1 MLDPLLP
8 PASPVDDEL
17 DALDDADVPG
27 VGVLTSVTTTV
38 CGGAVVPSDGVWTMT
53 DVITLVVGS
62 GAAAVTVLVV
72 GATVGAVVVGVVVVG
87 TAVVVGAVVV
97 GSAVVVGAVVMGVD
111 VVRGV
116 VVVTGSDVAE
126 AMVRIQLRK
135 RRCRKRLTCRIQG
148 RRHD

>member
-1 MLDPLLP
+1 M
-8 PASPVDDEL
+8 
-17 DALDDADVPG
+17 
-27 VGVLTSVTTTV
+27 LTSVTTTV